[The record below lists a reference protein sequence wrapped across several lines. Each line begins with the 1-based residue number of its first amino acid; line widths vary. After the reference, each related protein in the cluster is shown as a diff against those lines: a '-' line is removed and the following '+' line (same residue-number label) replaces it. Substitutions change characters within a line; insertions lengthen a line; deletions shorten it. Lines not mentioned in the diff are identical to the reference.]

1 MNISDRQDY
10 ISKIFKDVH
19 KNIFDQIKMFE
30 DKSKIQDDVWHKK
43 ELGNGNSVVID
54 DGNFFDK
61 AGINFS
67 SISGKSLPESSVGNK
82 SKSMGLPF
90 FATGVSVVFHP
101 KNPYIPTAH
110 LNVRYF
116 CTYKKNQVF
125 EEWFGGGF
133 DLTPYI
139 LDEEDCKRWH
149 KGAKGVCGL
158 VDDNFYKVSK
168 KNCDEYFYIP
178 HRKEHRGIGGIFY
191 EKKKFEQVDQG
202 LNFSHKVA
210 ESFIENYV
218 EIVNKHKSK
227 KYNKEEKK
235 FQRFRRGRYVEF
247 NLTYDRG
254 TLFGLQSGGRIESIL
269 MSLPNEVEWHYK
281 FDEELTNEQQ
291 KLYEVLKKPKNWIDD
306 V

>member
-1 MNISDRQDY
+1 MNMLDKQKQ
-10 ISKIFKDVH
+10 ISKAFKGMHEAIFEKVKH
-19 KNIFDQIKMFE
+19 FE
-30 DKSKIQDDVWHKK
+30 EKSKIQDDVWQKK
-43 ELGNGNSVVID
+43 ELGYGNSIVID

-67 SISGKSLPESSVGNK
+67 SITGKSLPESSVGNK

-110 LNVRYF
+110 LNIRYF
-116 CTYKKNQVF
+116 CTFKEDQIF

-139 LDEEDCKRWH
+139 LDEEDCQKWH
-149 KGAKGVCGL
+149 EGAKKACEVI
-158 VDDNFYKVSK
+158 DSNFYKMAK

-191 EKKKFEQVDQG
+191 EKRKFEQTDQG
-202 LNFSHKVA
+202 LNFSQRVS
-210 ESFIENYV
+210 ENFIKNYV
-218 EIVNKHKSK
+218 EIINKHKTK
-227 KYNKEEKK
+227 KYTEVENK

-269 MSLPNEVEWHYK
+269 MSLPNKVEWHYK
-281 FDEELTNEQQ
+281 YDEKLTAQQQ
-291 KLYEVLKKPKNWIDD
+291 KLYDVLKTPRNWIDEI
-306 V
+306 

>member
-1 MNISDRQDY
+1 MNILDRQNQ
-10 ISKIFKDVH
+10 ISKTFKDIH
-19 KNIFDQIKMFE
+19 RTIFDQIKGYEEISM
-30 DKSKIQDDVWHKK
+30 IQDDNWHK
-43 ELGNGNSVVID
+43 EDLGQGNSIVID

-82 SKSMGLPF
+82 SKSNGLPF

-101 KNPYIPTAH
+101 KNPYIPTSH

-139 LDEEDCKRWH
+139 LNEEDCKRWH
-149 KGAKGVCGL
+149 EGAKDVCDSI
-158 VDDNFYKVSK
+158 DDNFYKASK

-191 EKKKFEQVDQG
+191 EKKIFEQVENG
-202 LNFSHKVA
+202 LSFSRKVG
-210 ESFIENYV
+210 ESFIENYIQ
-218 EIVNKHKSK
+218 IVNKHK
-227 KYNKEEKK
+227 
-235 FQRFRRGRYVEF
+235 
-247 NLTYDRG
+247 
-254 TLFGLQSGGRIESIL
+254 
-269 MSLPNEVEWHYK
+269 
-281 FDEELTNEQQ
+281 
-291 KLYEVLKKPKNWIDD
+291 
-306 V
+306 

>member
-1 MNISDRQDY
+1 MNISDRQNY

-19 KNIFDQIKMFE
+19 KNIFDQIKMFD

-43 ELGNGNSVVID
+43 GLGNGNSVVID

-101 KNPYIPTAH
+101 KNPHIPTAH

-133 DLTPYI
+133 DLTPYV
-139 LDEEDCKRWH
+139 LDEDDCKRWH
-149 KGAKGVCGL
+149 KGAKDVCGL
-158 VDDNFYKVSK
+158 VDDNFYRVSK
-168 KNCDEYFYIP
+168 KNCDDYFYIP

-191 EKKKFEQVDQG
+191 EKKKFKQVDQG
-202 LNFSHKVA
+202 LSFSQKVA
-210 ESFIENYV
+210 ESFIDNYV
-218 EIVNKHKSK
+218 QIVNKQKSK

-281 FDEELTNEQQ
+281 FDEKLTDEQQ
-291 KLYEVLKKPKNWIDD
+291 KLYDVLKKPKNWTDD

>member
-1 MNISDRQDY
+1 MNISDRQNC

-43 ELGNGNSVVID
+43 GLGNGNSVVID

-101 KNPYIPTAH
+101 KNPHIPTAH

-139 LDEEDCKRWH
+139 LDEDDCKRWH
-149 KGAKGVCGL
+149 KGAKDVCGL
-158 VDDNFYKVSK
+158 VDDNFYRVSK
-168 KNCDEYFYIP
+168 KNCDDYFYIP

-191 EKKKFEQVDQG
+191 EKKKFKQVDQG
-202 LNFSHKVA
+202 LSFSQKVA
-210 ESFIENYV
+210 ESFIDNYV
-218 EIVNKHKSK
+218 QIVNKQKSK

-281 FDEELTNEQQ
+281 FDEKLTDEQQ
-291 KLYEVLKKPKNWIDD
+291 KLYEVLKKPKNWTYD

>member
-158 VDDNFYKVSK
+158 VDGNFYKVSK

-191 EKKKFEQVDQG
+191 EKKKFEQVDLG

-291 KLYEVLKKPKNWIDD
+291 KLYEVLKKPRNWIDD

>member
-1 MNISDRQDY
+1 MNISDRQNY
-10 ISKIFKDVH
+10 ISKIFKDAH
-19 KNIFDQIKMFE
+19 KNIFDQIKIFE
-30 DKSKIQDDVWHKK
+30 DKSKIQDDIWHKK

-67 SISGKSLPESSVGNK
+67 SILGKSLPESSVGNK

-101 KNPYIPTAH
+101 KNPHIPTAH

-139 LDEEDCKRWH
+139 LDEEDCKQWH
-149 KGAKGVCGL
+149 NGAKDVCGL

-168 KNCDEYFYIP
+168 KNCDDYFYIP

-191 EKKKFEQVDQG
+191 EKKKFKQVDQG
-202 LNFSHKVA
+202 LSFSQKVA

-218 EIVNKHKSK
+218 QIVDKQKSK

-281 FDEELTNEQQ
+281 FDEKLTDEQQ
-291 KLYEVLKKPKNWIDD
+291 KLYDVLKKPKNWTDD

>member
-1 MNISDRQDY
+1 MNISDKKNK
-10 ISKIFKDVH
+10 ISKVFKGIHKTIFE
-19 KNIFDQIKMFE
+19 QIKDFE
-30 DKSKIQDDVWHKK
+30 ENIKIQDDVWHKK

-54 DGNFFDK
+54 DGSFFDK

-101 KNPYIPTAH
+101 KNPHIPTAH

-139 LDEEDCKRWH
+139 LSEEDCKRWH
-149 KGAKGVCGL
+149 KGAKDVCGL
-158 VDDNFYKVSK
+158 IDDNFYKDSK
-168 KNCDEYFYIP
+168 KNCDDYFYIP

-191 EKKKFEQVDQG
+191 EKKKFEHVDQG
-202 LNFSHKVA
+202 LSFSQKVA

-218 EIVNKHKSK
+218 EIINKQKSK

-281 FDEELTNEQQ
+281 FDEKLTDEQQ
-291 KLYEVLKKPKNWIDD
+291 KLYDVLKKPKNWIDD

>member
-1 MNISDRQDY
+1 MNISDRQNY

-19 KNIFDQIKMFE
+19 KNIFDQIKIFE
-30 DKSKIQDDVWHKK
+30 DKSKIQDDIWHKK

-101 KNPYIPTAH
+101 KNPHIPTAH

-149 KGAKGVCGL
+149 KGAKDVCGL

-168 KNCDEYFYIP
+168 KNCDDYFYIP

-191 EKKKFEQVDQG
+191 EKKKFKQVDQG
-202 LNFSHKVA
+202 LSFSQKVA

-218 EIVNKHKSK
+218 QIVNKQKSK

-235 FQRFRRGRYVEF
+235 FQRIRRGRYVEY
-247 NLTYDRG
+247 NLTYYRG

-281 FDEELTNEQQ
+281 FDEKLTHEQQ
-291 KLYEVLKKPKNWIDD
+291 KLYDVLKKPKNWTDD

>member
-1 MNISDRQDY
+1 MNISDRQNY
-10 ISKIFKDVH
+10 ISKTFKDVH

-101 KNPYIPTAH
+101 KNPHIPTAH

-149 KGAKGVCGL
+149 KGAKDVCGL

-168 KNCDEYFYIP
+168 KNCDDYFYIP

-191 EKKKFEQVDQG
+191 EKKKFKQVDQG
-202 LNFSHKVA
+202 LSFSQNVA

-218 EIVNKHKSK
+218 QIVNKQKSK
-227 KYNKEEKK
+227 KYNEEEKK
-235 FQRFRRGRYVEF
+235 FQRFRTVSYTH
-247 NLTYDRG
+247 LTLP
-254 TLFGLQSGGRIESIL
+254 TIL
-269 MSLPNEVEWHYK
+269 RV
-281 FDEELTNEQQ
+281 
-291 KLYEVLKKPKNWIDD
+291 
-306 V
+306 

>member
-1 MNISDRQDY
+1 MNISDRQSY

-43 ELGNGNSVVID
+43 GLGNGNSVVID

-101 KNPYIPTAH
+101 KNPHIPTAH

-139 LDEEDCKRWH
+139 LDEDDCKRWH
-149 KGAKGVCGL
+149 KGAKDVCGL
-158 VDDNFYKVSK
+158 VDDNFYRVSK
-168 KNCDEYFYIP
+168 KNCDDYFYIP

-191 EKKKFEQVDQG
+191 EKKKFKQVDQG
-202 LNFSHKVA
+202 LSFSQKVA

-218 EIVNKHKSK
+218 QIVNKQKLK

-281 FDEELTNEQQ
+281 FDEKLTDEQQ
-291 KLYEVLKKPKNWIDD
+291 KLYDVLKKPKNWTDD

>member
-1 MNISDRQDY
+1 MNISDRQNY
-10 ISKIFKDVH
+10 ISKIFKDAH
-19 KNIFDQIKMFE
+19 KNIFDQIKIFE
-30 DKSKIQDDVWHKK
+30 DKSKIQDDIWHKK

-54 DGNFFDK
+54 DGIFFDK

-67 SISGKSLPESSVGNK
+67 SILGKSLPESSVGNK

-101 KNPYIPTAH
+101 KNPHIPTAH

-139 LDEEDCKRWH
+139 LDEEDCKQWH
-149 KGAKGVCGL
+149 NGAKDVCGL

-168 KNCDEYFYIP
+168 KNCDDYFYIP

-191 EKKKFEQVDQG
+191 EKKKFKQVDQG
-202 LNFSHKVA
+202 LSFSQKVA

-218 EIVNKHKSK
+218 QIVDKQKSK

-281 FDEELTNEQQ
+281 FDEKLTDEQQ
-291 KLYEVLKKPKNWIDD
+291 KLYDVLKKPKNWTDD

>member
-1 MNISDRQDY
+1 MNISDRQSY

-19 KNIFDQIKMFE
+19 KNIFDQIKVFE

-101 KNPYIPTAH
+101 KNPHIPTTH

-191 EKKKFEQVDQG
+191 EKKKFKQVDQG
-202 LNFSHKVA
+202 LSFSQKVA

-218 EIVNKHKSK
+218 QIVNKQKLK

-281 FDEELTNEQQ
+281 FDEKLTDEQQ
-291 KLYEVLKKPKNWIDD
+291 KLYDVLKKPKNWTDD

>member
-1 MNISDRQDY
+1 MNISDRQNY
-10 ISKIFKDVH
+10 ISKIFKDAH
-19 KNIFDQIKMFE
+19 KNIFDQIKIFE
-30 DKSKIQDDVWHKK
+30 DKSKIQDDIWHKK

-54 DGNFFDK
+54 DGIFFDK

-67 SISGKSLPESSVGNK
+67 SILGKSLPESSVGNK

-101 KNPYIPTAH
+101 KNPHIPTAH

-139 LDEEDCKRWH
+139 LDEEDCKQWH
-149 KGAKGVCGL
+149 NGAKDVCGL

-168 KNCDEYFYIP
+168 KNCDDYFYIP

-191 EKKKFEQVDQG
+191 EKKKFKQVDQG
-202 LNFSHKVA
+202 LSFSQKVA

-218 EIVNKHKSK
+218 QIVNKQKTK

-281 FDEELTNEQQ
+281 FDEKLTDEQQ
-291 KLYEVLKKPKNWIDD
+291 KLYDVLKKPKNWTDD

>member
-1 MNISDRQDY
+1 MNISDRQSY
-10 ISKIFKDVH
+10 ISKTFKDVH

-101 KNPYIPTAH
+101 KNPHIPTAH

-149 KGAKGVCGL
+149 KGAKDVCDL

-168 KNCDEYFYIP
+168 KNCDDYFYIP

-191 EKKKFEQVDQG
+191 EKKKFKQVDQG
-202 LNFSHKVA
+202 LSFSQKVA

-218 EIVNKHKSK
+218 QIVNKQKLK

-281 FDEELTNEQQ
+281 FDEKLTDEQQ
-291 KLYEVLKKPKNWIDD
+291 KLYDVLKKPKNWTDD

>member
-1 MNISDRQDY
+1 MNMLDKQEQ
-10 ISKIFKDVH
+10 ISKAFKGMH
-19 KNIFDQIKMFE
+19 EAIFDKVKHFE
-30 DKSKIQDDVWHKK
+30 EKSKIQDDVWQKK
-43 ELGNGNSVVID
+43 ELGYGNSIVID

-67 SISGKSLPESSVGNK
+67 SITGKSLPESSVGNK

-110 LNVRYF
+110 LNIRYF
-116 CTYKKNQVF
+116 CTFKEDQIF

-139 LDEEDCKRWH
+139 LDEEDCQKWH
-149 KGAKGVCGL
+149 EGAKKACEVI
-158 VDDNFYKVSK
+158 DSNFYKMAK

-191 EKKKFEQVDQG
+191 EKRKFEQTDQG
-202 LNFSHKVA
+202 LNFSQRVS
-210 ESFIENYV
+210 ENFIQNYV
-218 EIVNKHKSK
+218 EIINKHKTK
-227 KYNKEEKK
+227 KYTEVENK

-269 MSLPNEVEWHYK
+269 MSLPNKVEWHYK
-281 FDEELTNEQQ
+281 YDEKLTAQQQ
-291 KLYEVLKKPKNWIDD
+291 KLYDVLKTPRNWIDEI
-306 V
+306 

>member
-1 MNISDRQDY
+1 MNISDKKNK
-10 ISKIFKDVH
+10 ISKVFKGIHKTIFE
-19 KNIFDQIKMFE
+19 QIKDFE
-30 DKSKIQDDVWHKK
+30 ENIKIQDDVWHKK

-101 KNPYIPTAH
+101 KNPHIPTAH

-149 KGAKGVCGL
+149 KGAKDVCGL

-168 KNCDEYFYIP
+168 KNCDDYFYIP

-191 EKKKFEQVDQG
+191 EKKKFKQVDQG
-202 LNFSHKVA
+202 LSFSQKVA

-218 EIVNKHKSK
+218 QIVNKQKSK

-281 FDEELTNEQQ
+281 FDEKLTDEQQ
-291 KLYEVLKKPKNWIDD
+291 KLYGVLKKPKNWTGD

>member
-1 MNISDRQDY
+1 MNISDRQNY

-43 ELGNGNSVVID
+43 GLGNGNSVVID

-101 KNPYIPTAH
+101 KNPHIPTAH

-139 LDEEDCKRWH
+139 LDGDDCKRWH
-149 KGAKGVCGL
+149 KGAKDVCGL
-158 VDDNFYKVSK
+158 VDDNFYRVSK
-168 KNCDEYFYIP
+168 KNCDDYFYIP

-191 EKKKFEQVDQG
+191 EKKKFKQVDQG
-202 LNFSHKVA
+202 LSFSQKVA

-218 EIVNKHKSK
+218 QIVNKQKLK

-281 FDEELTNEQQ
+281 FDEKLTDEQQ
-291 KLYEVLKKPKNWIDD
+291 KLYDVLKKPKNWTDD

>member
-1 MNISDRQDY
+1 MNILDRQNY

-19 KNIFDQIKMFE
+19 KNIFDQIKGFE
-30 DKSKIQDDVWHKK
+30 DKSMIQDDVWHKK

-67 SISGKSLPESSVGNK
+67 AILGKSLPESSVGNK

-235 FQRFRRGRYVEF
+235 FQRFRRGR
-247 NLTYDRG
+247 
-254 TLFGLQSGGRIESIL
+254 
-269 MSLPNEVEWHYK
+269 M
-281 FDEELTNEQQ
+281 
-291 KLYEVLKKPKNWIDD
+291 
-306 V
+306 

>member
-1 MNISDRQDY
+1 
-10 ISKIFKDVH
+10 
-19 KNIFDQIKMFE
+19 
-30 DKSKIQDDVWHKK
+30 
-43 ELGNGNSVVID
+43 
-54 DGNFFDK
+54 
-61 AGINFS
+61 
-67 SISGKSLPESSVGNK
+67 
-82 SKSMGLPF
+82 MGLPF

-101 KNPYIPTAH
+101 KNPHIPTAH

-149 KGAKGVCGL
+149 KGAKDVCGL

-168 KNCDEYFYIP
+168 KNCDDYFYIP
-178 HRKEHRGIGGIFY
+178 HRKEYRGIGGIFY
-191 EKKKFEQVDQG
+191 EKKKFKQVDQG
-202 LNFSHKVA
+202 LSFSQKVA

-218 EIVNKHKSK
+218 QIVNKQKSK

-281 FDEELTNEQQ
+281 FDEKLTDEQQ
-291 KLYEVLKKPKNWIDD
+291 KLYDVLKKPKNWTDD

>member
-1 MNISDRQDY
+1 
-10 ISKIFKDVH
+10 
-19 KNIFDQIKMFE
+19 
-30 DKSKIQDDVWHKK
+30 
-43 ELGNGNSVVID
+43 
-54 DGNFFDK
+54 
-61 AGINFS
+61 
-67 SISGKSLPESSVGNK
+67 
-82 SKSMGLPF
+82 MGLPF

-101 KNPYIPTAH
+101 KNPHIPTAH

-149 KGAKGVCGL
+149 KGAKDVCGL

-168 KNCDEYFYIP
+168 KNCDDYFYIP

-191 EKKKFEQVDQG
+191 EKKKFKQVDQG
-202 LNFSHKVA
+202 LSFSQKVA

-218 EIVNKHKSK
+218 QIVNKQKSK

-281 FDEELTNEQQ
+281 FDEKLTHEQQ
-291 KLYEVLKKPKNWIDD
+291 KLYDVLKKPKNWTDD

>member
-1 MNISDRQDY
+1 MNILDRQNY

-19 KNIFDQIKMFE
+19 KNIFDQIKVFE

-235 FQRFRRGRYVEF
+235 FQRSRRGRYVEF

-281 FDEELTNEQQ
+281 FDEKLTDEQQ
-291 KLYEVLKKPKNWIDD
+291 KLYDVLKKPKNWTDD

>member
-1 MNISDRQDY
+1 MNILDRQNQ
-10 ISKIFKDVH
+10 ISKTFKDIH
-19 KNIFDQIKMFE
+19 RTIFDQIKGYEEISM
-30 DKSKIQDDVWHKK
+30 IQDDNWHK
-43 ELGNGNSVVID
+43 EDLGQGNSIVID

-82 SKSMGLPF
+82 SKSNGLPF

-101 KNPYIPTAH
+101 KNPYIPTSH

-139 LDEEDCKRWH
+139 LNEEDCKRWH
-149 KGAKGVCGL
+149 EGAKDVCGL
-158 VDDNFYKVSK
+158 IDDNFYKASK

-191 EKKKFEQVDQG
+191 EKKIFEQVENG
-202 LNFSHKVA
+202 LSFSRKVGK
-210 ESFIENYV
+210 SFIESYIQ
-218 EIVNKHKSK
+218 IVNKHKSK

-281 FDEELTNEQQ
+281 FDENLTNEQQ
-291 KLYEVLKKPKNWIDD
+291 RLYDVLKKPKNWTDD

>member
-1 MNISDRQDY
+1 MNILDRQNY

-19 KNIFDQIKMFE
+19 KNIFDQIKVFE
-30 DKSKIQDDVWHKK
+30 DKSMIQDDVWHKK

-210 ESFIENYV
+210 EIFVENYV

-254 TLFGLQSGGRIESIL
+254 TLFGLQSGGRLEYIL

-281 FDEELTNEQQ
+281 FDEKLTDEQQ
-291 KLYEVLKKPKNWIDD
+291 KLYDVLKKPKNWTDD

>member
-1 MNISDRQDY
+1 MNILDRQNQ
-10 ISKIFKDVH
+10 ISKTFKDIH
-19 KNIFDQIKMFE
+19 RTIFDQIKGYEEISM
-30 DKSKIQDDVWHKK
+30 IQDDNWHK
-43 ELGNGNSVVID
+43 EDLGQGNSIVID
-54 DGNFFDK
+54 DGKFFDK

-82 SKSMGLPF
+82 SKSNGLPF

-101 KNPYIPTAH
+101 KNPYIPTSH

-139 LDEEDCKRWH
+139 LNEEDCKRWH
-149 KGAKGVCGL
+149 EGAKDVCGL
-158 VDDNFYKVSK
+158 IDDNFYKASK

-191 EKKKFEQVDQG
+191 EKKIFEQVENG
-202 LNFSHKVA
+202 LSFSRKVGK
-210 ESFIENYV
+210 SFIESYIQ
-218 EIVNKHKSK
+218 IVNKHKSK

-281 FDEELTNEQQ
+281 FDENLTSEQQ
-291 KLYEVLKKPKNWIDD
+291 RLYDALKKPKNWTDD

>member
-1 MNISDRQDY
+1 MNILDRQNS
-10 ISKIFKDVH
+10 ISSAFKKIHKDISDSLKVY
-19 KNIFDQIKMFE
+19 E
-30 DKSKIQDDVWHKK
+30 DLTKVQDDIWEKND
-43 ELGNGNSVVID
+43 LGYGNSVVID

-67 SISGKSLPESSVGNK
+67 SISGKSLPESSVG
-82 SKSMGLPF
+82 SKSNSNGLPF

-101 KNPYIPTAH
+101 KNPHIPTAH

-116 CTYKKNQVF
+116 CTYKKNEVF

-139 LDEEDCKRWH
+139 LDEEDCKKWH
-149 KGAKGVCGL
+149 EGAQAACEMVGT
-158 VDDNFYKVSK
+158 NFYEESK

-178 HRKEHRGIGGIFY
+178 HRKEYRGVGGIFY
-191 EKKKFEQVDQG
+191 EKTKFDQFNEG
-202 LNFSHKVA
+202 LLFSTKVSENFTQKY
-210 ESFIENYV
+210 I
-218 EIVNKHKSK
+218 EIVDKHKNKH
-227 KYNKEEKK
+227 YTNDEKK

-281 FDEELTNEQQ
+281 FDEKLTEAQQ
-291 KLYEVLKKPKNWIDD
+291 KLYNVLKIPRNWIDG

>member
-1 MNISDRQDY
+1 MNISDRQNY

-101 KNPYIPTAH
+101 KNPHIPTAH

-139 LDEEDCKRWH
+139 LDEEDCKQWH
-149 KGAKGVCGL
+149 KRAKDVCGL

-168 KNCDEYFYIP
+168 KNCDDYFYIP

-191 EKKKFEQVDQG
+191 EKKKFKQVDQG
-202 LNFSHKVA
+202 LSFSQKVA

-218 EIVNKHKSK
+218 QKVIKQKSK

-281 FDEELTNEQQ
+281 FDEKLTDEQQ
-291 KLYEVLKKPKNWIDD
+291 KLYEVLKKPKNWTYD

>member
-1 MNISDRQDY
+1 MNILDRQNY

-67 SISGKSLPESSVGNK
+67 AILGKSLPESSVGNK

-101 KNPYIPTAH
+101 KNPHIPTAH

-133 DLTPYI
+133 DLTPYV

-149 KGAKGVCGL
+149 KGAKDVCGL

-168 KNCDEYFYIP
+168 RNCDDYFYIP

-191 EKKKFEQVDQG
+191 EKKKFKQADQG
-202 LNFSHKVA
+202 LSFSQKVA
-210 ESFIENYV
+210 ESFIKNYV
-218 EIVNKHKSK
+218 QIVNKHKSK

-281 FDEELTNEQQ
+281 FDEKLTDEQQ
-291 KLYEVLKKPKNWIDD
+291 KLYDVLKKPKNWTDD

>member
-1 MNISDRQDY
+1 MNISDKKNK
-10 ISKIFKDVH
+10 ISKVFKGIH
-19 KNIFDQIKMFE
+19 KTIFDQIKGFE
-30 DKSKIQDDVWHKK
+30 ENTKIQDDVWHKK

-54 DGNFFDK
+54 DGSFFDK

-90 FATGVSVVFHP
+90 FATGVSVVFNP
-101 KNPYIPTAH
+101 KNPHIPTAH

-281 FDEELTNEQQ
+281 FDEKLTDEQQ
-291 KLYEVLKKPKNWIDD
+291 KLYDVLKKPKNWIDD